1 MKILIVDDEALARE
15 RLSGLISE
23 IDSSAILIEAEHGL
37 AALDAVQ
44 RQPPDIVLLDIR
56 MPLMDGL
63 EVAHHLANLESPPA
77 VIFTTAYQD
86 HALEAFDIHAVDYL
100 LKPIRKQRLMDA
112 LQRARTLR
120 RGNINEIRSQDDLN
134 AARSH
139 LSAIKQGDI
148 QLIPVN
154 DIRYLKADQKYI
166 VAAWPGGQILLDESL
181 KSLESEFHSIFI
193 RIHRNALVASQYIE
207 GLKKDKEGYLSIQLR
222 NMTDTLRI
230 SRRHLSSI
238 RQAIKKL
245 GK

>member
-100 LKPIRKQRLMDA
+100 LKPIRKQRLIDA

-120 RGNINEIRSQDDLN
+120 RGNINEIRSQDNLN

>member
-1 MKILIVDDEALARE
+1 
-15 RLSGLISE
+15 
-23 IDSSAILIEAEHGL
+23 
-37 AALDAVQ
+37 
-44 RQPPDIVLLDIR
+44 
-56 MPLMDGL
+56 
-63 EVAHHLANLESPPA
+63 
-77 VIFTTAYQD
+77 
-86 HALEAFDIHAVDYL
+86 
-100 LKPIRKQRLMDA
+100 MDA

-166 VAAWPGGQILLDESL
+166 VAAWPSGQILLDESL

-245 GK
+245 GE

>member
-44 RQPPDIVLLDIR
+44 RRPPDIILLDIR

-181 KSLESEFHSIFI
+181 KSLELEFHSIFI

>member
-23 IDSSAILIEAEHGL
+23 IDPSAILIEAEHGL

-44 RQPPDIVLLDIR
+44 RQPLDIILLDIR